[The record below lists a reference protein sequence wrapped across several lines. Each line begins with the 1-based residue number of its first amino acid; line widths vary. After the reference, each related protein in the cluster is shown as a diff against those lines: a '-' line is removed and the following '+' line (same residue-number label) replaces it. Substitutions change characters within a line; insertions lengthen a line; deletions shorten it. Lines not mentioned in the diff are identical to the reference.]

1 MKATGFLRRID
12 DLGRLV
18 IPKEIRSKLN
28 IREGDQLE
36 ICADSDRVILTLYKP
51 CNDMSDQ
58 VKYIR
63 DRYADSIGTELTTT
77 QSEIIQQMD
86 NLVKLLKKEGE

>member
-12 DLGRLV
+12 DLGRVV
-18 IPKEIRSKLN
+18 IPKEIRRILN

-36 ICADSDRVILTLYKP
+36 ICADSNRVILTLYAP

-58 VKYIR
+58 VQYIR
-63 DRYADSIGTELTTT
+63 DRYTDSVGTELTTT